1 MTLGTF
7 FGGGEDEFSGL
18 HRTHDAVTA
27 ADNCPSDGGGGGP
40 KARSDLQ
47 E

>member
-7 FGGGEDEFSGL
+7 FGVGEDEFSGL
-18 HRTHDAVTA
+18 HRTHDAAAEEAIV
-27 ADNCPSDGGGGGP
+27 ADNCPGE
-40 KARSDLQ
+40 ARSDLV

>member
-7 FGGGEDEFSGL
+7 FGVGGGGEDEFSGL
-18 HRTHDAVTA
+18 HRTHDAMAAEEA
-27 ADNCPSDGGGGGP
+27 ADNCPGE
-40 KARSDLQ
+40 ARSDLV

>member
-7 FGGGEDEFSGL
+7 FGVGGGEDEFSGL
-18 HRTHDAVTA
+18 HRTHDAAAEKAAA
-27 ADNCPSDGGGGGP
+27 ADNCPGE
-40 KARSDLQ
+40 ARLDLV

>member
-7 FGGGEDEFSGL
+7 FGVGGEDEFSGL
-18 HRTHDAVTA
+18 HRTHDAAAAEEAIV
-27 ADNCPSDGGGGGP
+27 ADNCPGE
-40 KARSDLQ
+40 ARSDLV

>member
-7 FGGGEDEFSGL
+7 FGVGGEDEFSGL
-18 HRTHDAVTA
+18 HRTHDAAASEAEA
-27 ADNCPSDGGGGGP
+27 ADNCPGE
-40 KARSDLQ
+40 ARSDLV

>member
-7 FGGGEDEFSGL
+7 FGVGGGGEDEFSGL
-18 HRTHDAVTA
+18 HRTHDAAAEEAIV
-27 ADNCPSDGGGGGP
+27 ADNCPGE
-40 KARSDLQ
+40 ARSDLV

>member
-7 FGGGEDEFSGL
+7 FGGGEDEFSGP
-18 HRTHDAVTA
+18 HRTHDAVAAAA
-27 ADNCPSDGGGGGP
+27 ADNCPSDGGTE
-40 KARSDLQ
+40 ARSDLQ

>member
-7 FGGGEDEFSGL
+7 FGVGEDEFSGL
-18 HRTHDAVTA
+18 HRTHDAAEAEEAIV
-27 ADNCPSDGGGGGP
+27 ADNCPGE
-40 KARSDLQ
+40 ARSDLV

>member
-7 FGGGEDEFSGL
+7 FGGGGEDEFSGL
-18 HRTHDAVTA
+18 HRTHDA
-27 ADNCPSDGGGGGP
+27 ADNCPSDGGGRGS

>member
-7 FGGGEDEFSGL
+7 FGGGEDEFSGV
-18 HRTHDAVTA
+18 HRTHDATT

>member
-7 FGGGEDEFSGL
+7 FGGGGGEDEFSGL
-18 HRTHDAVTA
+18 HRTHDA
-27 ADNCPSDGGGGGP
+27 ADNCPSDGGS